1 MKEKESN
8 LALPSTKKDLLRGKD
23 YVKNNN
29 KSPRL
34 NKQQRRKKT
43 NQKKPQK
50 TPHCEG
56 YLQRGPLPGGSDL
69 REI

>member
-29 KSPRL
+29 KSPRQ
-34 NKQQRRKKT
+34 NKQQRRKK
-43 NQKKPQK
+43 KKK